1 VTSQLVVVRRVVPL
15 YAGRMSKSIAT
26 VAVALAA
33 AGFLTS
39 CRSTAT
45 SPAPASVSPDTWA
58 GVNGKAISRQEVDRA
73 FRRAQNPAQPVS
85 EEETLTAKLSVVD
98 DLVTQ
103 QLLLA
108 KAAEQKLDVT
118 PAEVD
123 TAFNDTK
130 KSIPDDAFQQELT
143 RRGIT
148 PTELRDSLKNELLAR
163 KVITQAVGAKA
174 AVTEQE
180 INDFFNANR
189 AQYNIPEEAYHLAQ
203 LVVTPVREPQQTNR
217 RGDDATTPE
226 AAAAKVQG
234 LLERLKNG
242 ASFAELA
249 ADYSEDPESS
259 QRGGD
264 LGFVPVSRLKQA
276 PQALRDAV
284 INKPAGSVT
293 VVSQNGAHTI
303 VLVIAHESAGQ
314 RDLSSPEV
322 REQIT
327 QTLRTRKEQLL
338 RAAYLASL
346 RNDAQV
352 TNYLA
357 SRLVASNGRLPN
369 LPLSAP
375 GAK

>member
-1 VTSQLVVVRRVVPL
+1 MGC
-15 YAGRMSKSIAT
+15 AGRCLRERSSRKKS
-26 VAVALAA
+26 
-33 AGFLTS
+33 GQ
-39 CRSTAT
+39 R
-45 SPAPASVSPDTWA
+45 
-58 GVNGKAISRQEVDRA
+58 
-73 FRRAQNPAQPVS
+73 PVS
-85 EEETLTAKLSVVD
+85 
-98 DLVTQ
+98 
-103 QLLLA
+103 
-108 KAAEQKLDVT
+108 
-118 PAEVD
+118 
-123 TAFNDTK
+123 
-130 KSIPDDAFQQELT
+130 
-143 RRGIT
+143 
-148 PTELRDSLKNELLAR
+148 
-163 KVITQAVGAKA
+163 
-174 AVTEQE
+174 EQE

-189 AQYNIPEEAYHLAQ
+189 AQFNIPEEAYHIAQ

-226 AAAAKVQG
+226 AAAAKVQA
-234 LLERLKNG
+234 LLERLKAG

-264 LGFVPVSRLKQA
+264 LGLVPVSRLKQA
-276 PQALRDAV
+276 PPALRDAV

-303 VLVIAHESAGQ
+303 VLVVGHESAGQ
-314 RDLSSPEV
+314 RDLSAPEI

-346 RNDAQV
+346 HNDAQV

-357 SRLVASNGRLPN
+357 SRLVASNGKLPN
-369 LPLSAP
+369 LPLTAP

>member
-1 VTSQLVVVRRVVPL
+1 VTSQLVVVRRVIPQ
-15 YAGRMSKSIAT
+15 YAARMLKSITTLALG
-26 VAVALAA
+26 LAA
-33 AGFLTS
+33 SGFVTS
-39 CRSTAT
+39 CRSTSAT
-45 SPAPASVSPDTWA
+45 GPAAVSADTWA
-58 GVNGKAISRQEVDRA
+58 VVNGKTISRQDVDKA
-73 FRRAQNPAQPVS
+73 FRRAQNPAQPIS
-85 EEETLTAKLSVVD
+85 DEEALTAKLNVLD

-103 QLLLA
+103 QLLLG
-108 KAAEQKLDVT
+108 KAAQLKLDVA
-118 PAEVD
+118 PAELD

-130 KSIPDDAFQQELT
+130 KNIPDDAFQQELT

-148 PTELRDSLKNELLAR
+148 APELRDGLRSELLAR
-163 KVITQAVGAKA
+163 KVITQEVGAKA
-174 AVTEQE
+174 AVSEQD
-180 INDFFNANR
+180 INEFFNANR
-189 AQYNIPEEAYHLAQ
+189 AQFNIPEEAYHIAQ

-226 AAAAKVQG
+226 AATAKVQG
-234 LLERLKNG
+234 LLERLKAG

-264 LGFVPVSRLKQA
+264 LGFVPVSRLRQA
-276 PQALRDAV
+276 PPALRDAV
-284 INKPAGSVT
+284 INKPAGSVS
-293 VVSQNGAHTI
+293 VVSLNGAHTI
-303 VLVIAHESAGQ
+303 VLVVAHESAGQ
-314 RDLSSPEV
+314 RDLSNPEV

-357 SRLVASNGRLPN
+357 SRLVASNGKLPN
-369 LPLSAP
+369 LPLAAP